1 MTKKIIKAAAI
12 IVTLSF
18 AATAIYYYLPQ
29 TWRYIP
35 ASTISGPVI
44 LDYDEARDTAEIL
57 DIFKKDW
64 YWLISSE
71 DYSPEFMLKN
81 RAPKMH
87 DPRYYGKLIIKVMY
101 DNNQFV
107 GFTTYYMKNFFIG
120 QILFVAVKQELR
132 GKGYAQKLTKYAI
145 EDLKK
150 HGATMITLLTR
161 SANTAAQ
168 AVYKKLGFN
177 VTFEEDGFVYFDMRV

>member
-1 MTKKIIKAAAI
+1 MTKKLLKTTAI
-12 IVTLSF
+12 ILTLSLV
-18 AATAIYYYLPQ
+18 AAGIYYYLPQ
-29 TWRYIP
+29 APQQCANTNV
-35 ASTISGPVI
+35 SGPII

-87 DPRYYGKLIIKVMY
+87 DPRYYGKLIIKVLY
-101 DNNQFV
+101 DNNHFV
-107 GFTTYYMKNFFIG
+107 GFTAYYMKNFFVG
-120 QILFVAVKQELR
+120 QILFVAIKQEMR
-132 GKGYAQKLTKYAI
+132 GKGYAQMLTKFAI

-150 HGATMITLLTR
+150 HGATMVTLLTR

-177 VTFEEDGFVYFDMRV
+177 VTFEDEGFVYFDMKV